1 MTDSRTMAYINM
13 YAVLGTLENLC
24 ELDSKAKELISG
36 MKKPVSIGFTVT
48 DGPSAT
54 ITFSSKGCRM
64 EDGLKDCDIKIPF
77 SSCEKFNGM
86 IDGTV
91 TPIPVKGFT
100 KIGFLLKTFVAL
112 TDRLAELM
120 RPTEEMLKDR
130 DTFILSTQLTFYTI
144 CVAMAQIANQ
154 DPIGQASASY
164 MVDGD
169 ILIGIKNGP
178 TSTIRVKDHHLVAIK
193 KAPEN
198 PRAIMTFADYDLASD
213 LFNGRVNALEELG
226 RGTVEIKGMASMVD
240 NMNRLLDR
248 VALYLA

>member
-1 MTDSRTMAYINM
+1 
-13 YAVLGTLENLC
+13 
-24 ELDSKAKELISG
+24 
-36 MKKPVSIGFTVT
+36 
-48 DGPSAT
+48 
-54 ITFSSKGCRM
+54 
-64 EDGLKDCDIKIPF
+64 
-77 SSCEKFNGM
+77 M

-91 TPIPVKGFT
+91 TPVPVKGFT

-130 DTFILSTQLTFYTI
+130 ETFILSTQLTFYTI

>member
-1 MTDSRTMAYINM
+1 
-13 YAVLGTLENLC
+13 
-24 ELDSKAKELISG
+24 
-36 MKKPVSIGFTVT
+36 
-48 DGPSAT
+48 
-54 ITFSSKGCRM
+54 
-64 EDGLKDCDIKIPF
+64 
-77 SSCEKFNGM
+77 
-86 IDGTV
+86 
-91 TPIPVKGFT
+91 
-100 KIGFLLKTFVAL
+100 
-112 TDRLAELM
+112 
-120 RPTEEMLKDR
+120 
-130 DTFILSTQLTFYTI
+130 
-144 CVAMAQIANQ
+144 
-154 DPIGQASASY
+154 

-178 TSTIRVKDHHLVAIK
+178 TSTIRAKDHHLVAIK